1 MTITA
6 PAPVIADVEKE
17 KEKEEKEVTCCQV
30 VWVVI
35 ALTLSGIA
43 VGLFVSIVWSL
54 RCVYQCDH
62 DKMLNHE
69 FRACTQTC
77 LYGPPEP
84 KWYEIRNEAG
94 PIGDVGPPG
103 YFGHV
108 GNVRPLGERGPA
120 SLLGQSMAE
129 PPKQEK
135 AVDVVSF
142 PIGIPD
148 EAGPPG
154 TPGPSMAEEVPT
166 FEQVKEMDPI
176 MWRVCMQ
183 MCMGDDGYA
192 YKDTCQAKCRDELL
206 NPPGCPIGHPGP
218 KGEVG
223 SLADP

>member
-1 MTITA
+1 VTITV

-17 KEKEEKEVTCCQV
+17 KEEDKEVTCCQV

-43 VGLFVSIVWSL
+43 VGLFMSIVWSL

-69 FRACTQTC
+69 FRACAQTC
-77 LYGPPEP
+77 LYGPP
-84 KWYEIRNEAG
+84 
-94 PIGDVGPPG
+94 
-103 YFGHV
+103 
-108 GNVRPLGERGPA
+108 
-120 SLLGQSMAE
+120 E

-135 AVDVVSF
+135 AVDVG
-142 PIGIPD
+142 PIGIPGFVGPIGIPGFV
-148 EAGPPG
+148 GPPG
-154 TPGPSMAEEVPT
+154 VPGPSMAEEVPT